1 MCCLGM
7 KSQGIRL
14 LDQER
19 MVISLFLILKTERE
33 FPHIYHFSLT
43 KFKYPRFFLHA
54 SFFVSSEDT
63 NKKAEHHMQEE
74 LFQDVIG
81 MEVFFQNLCGGNFD
95 NRSCFKSL
103 RQ

>member
-1 MCCLGM
+1 MYCVGM

-14 LDQER
+14 SDQEW
-19 MVISLFLILKTERE
+19 MVISLFLILKTEGE

-43 KFKYPRFFLHA
+43 KFKYPRFFLHS
-54 SFFVSSEDT
+54 SFMSSEDM
-63 NKKAEHHMQEE
+63 NKKAEHHVQEE

-81 MEVFFQNLCGGNFD
+81 MQAFFQNLCGGNFHD
-95 NRSCFKSL
+95 CSCFKSL